1 MNQIL
6 VTISLLIVA
15 TCVKAQGVEGIVF
28 DENRTFC
35 QCISYSSRRFGICD
49 YHCGRHEQD

>member
-15 TCVKAQGVEGIVF
+15 TCVKAQGVEG
-28 DENRTFC
+28 DAMGPGN
-35 QCISYSSRRFGICD
+35 SSMLLTK
-49 YHCGRHEQD
+49 

>member
-15 TCVKAQGVEGIVF
+15 TCVKAQGVEG
-28 DENRTFC
+28 DAMGPGTSAPLLASHC
-35 QCISYSSRRFGICD
+35 CIYAMFVMLCFVQHPD
-49 YHCGRHEQD
+49 Y

>member
-28 DENRTFC
+28 DENREPIPFA
-35 QCISYSSRRFGICD
+35 SSTKTASR
-49 YHCGRHEQD
+49 YLLPVYQL

>member
-28 DENRTFC
+28 DENRG
-35 QCISYSSRRFGICD
+35 RFGICD